1 MRHIPQSLNRMTRMR
16 EVSYTEFA
24 RAVARARLGIDA
36 AELHGSAAGYR
47 CAGGGVDGHVL
58 LSALQLESDDAGVL
72 GPLHALLDELAA
84 GMAHDLGAGEAV
96 APLLPEAPLAARADG
111 MVDWC
116 RGFLGGLGLTGALEG
131 SALDVGTRELLD
143 AFGQI
148 ASMRIECDEGD
159 AGALDDV
166 LEFIRGGI
174 VHLHARLARAD
185 RQ

>member
-1 MRHIPQSLNRMTRMR
+1 MTRMR

-24 RAVARARLGIDA
+24 KAVAGARLGIEA
-36 AELHGSAAGYR
+36 AELHGSAAGYL
-47 CAGGGVDGHVL
+47 CAGGAGDGHAL
-58 LSALQLESDDAGVL
+58 LSALQLESDDADAL
-72 GPLHALLDELAA
+72 DPLHALLEEVAA
-84 GMAHDLGAGEAV
+84 GMSRDLDAGGAV
-96 APLLPEAPLAARADG
+96 TPLLPEAPLAARADG

-131 SALDVGTRELLD
+131 SALDPGTRELLD

-148 ASMRIECDEGD
+148 AAMRIECDEGD
-159 AGALDDV
+159 AGALGDV